1 MQIDGLSVLLSPKE
15 VSSLILS
22 LPLPEGVQIDDVVL
36 TDRGLEA
43 TVRAAVAFGIPIRF
57 RVEVQSFIGS
67 KIGIRVSPPV
77 KPAWFHV
84 FRPMVLT
91 TPGAAYVGYSVI
103 ELDLV
108 SSSKGLL
115 SGAVI
120 KRLALN
126 RQGLF
131 IELTQ
136 LTSKYAWREALNKLS
151 NL

>member
-22 LPLPEGVQIDDVVL
+22 LPLPDGVQIDDVVL
-36 TDRGLEA
+36 TDKGLE
-43 TVRAAVAFGIPIRF
+43 FGIPIRF

-131 IELTQ
+131 IEFTQ
-136 LTSKYAWREALNKLS
+136 LASKYAWREALNKLS